1 MRNANR
7 DLYYASS
14 TNTDRNRNQA
24 TTRNANRD
32 LYDASTRS
40 TSRDRTRTAAHG
52 AGQSRS
58 TTRSASRSRTNSSTH
73 RATGASRNNSTRS
86 TSQRYGSQRLDTNR
100 QPVMSAYGTTMSPAA
115 SKKPFGILIA
125 AVLVLVL
132 VVAGCNVLGHKT
144 SSNEKPVESLA
155 STITA
160 SQPRML
166 TFLAVGDIVPHK
178 EMIAHSRTSDGS
190 YDFNDVFKPVLDRL
204 APYDLLSVTQET
216 PLVTDESLVGG
227 YPVFGTPVQMGD
239 AITNAGFD
247 IVTSATNHSMD
258 QGIDGIFGTVDYW
271 KKNHPEITLMGL
283 HDDPADA
290 NGVTFIERNGI
301 TIAMTD
307 LTYGLNGFELPAG
320 QEYAVDTL
328 DDLDTI
334 VANIEAA
341 QEKADITICYVHMG
355 NEYAT
360 TPSDEQREVAERL
373 IDAGADVVLG
383 SHVHVVQPMEEVTT
397 AAGNKGIVYFSL
409 GNFASNQADV
419 ENMLGGAAVLTIAK
433 VPNKDG
439 SMHTS
444 VVSHEFV
451 PVFCHYD
458 YDKTQMYFLDDYT
471 DELASN
477 HFITLYG
484 NPFTVDQVN
493 DIWTDITGLPR

>member
-1 MRNANR
+1 MRA
-7 DLYYASS
+7 YGAS
-14 TNTDRNRNQA
+14 
-24 TTRNANRD
+24 
-32 LYDASTRS
+32 AST
-40 TSRDRTRTAAHG
+40 T
-52 AGQSRS
+52 
-58 TTRSASRSRTNSSTH
+58 ASR
-73 RATGASRNNSTRS
+73 
-86 TSQRYGSQRLDTNR
+86 
-100 QPVMSAYGTTMSPAA
+100 
-115 SKKPFGILIA
+115 KPFVIVIA
-125 AVLVLVL
+125 AAIVLALAIV
-132 VVAGCNVLGHKT
+132 GCNALNHKT
-144 SSNEKPVESLA
+144 SSNEKPVESLM

-178 EMIAHSRTSDGS
+178 EMIAQSRSDDGS
-190 YDFNDVFKPVLDRL
+190 YDFNHVFEPVLTRL

-216 PLVTDESLVGG
+216 PLVTDESRVGG
-227 YPVFGTPVQMGD
+227 YPIFGTPVQMGD
-239 AITNAGFD
+239 AIDNAGFD
-247 IVTSATNHSMD
+247 IVTSATNHSLD
-258 QGIDGIFGTVDYW
+258 QGIDGVFDTVEYW
-271 KKNHPEITLMGL
+271 KQNHPEITLMGL

-307 LTYGLNGFELPAG
+307 LTYSLNGFELPAG
-320 QEYAVDTL
+320 QEYAVDML

-334 VANIEAA
+334 VANVEAA

-360 TPSDEQREVAERL
+360 VPSDEQRETAERL
-373 IDAGADVVLG
+373 IDAGADVVIG

-433 VPNKDG
+433 TPTKDG
-439 SMHTS
+439 GWSTS

-458 YDKTQMYFLDDYT
+458 YDTTQMYFLDDYT
-471 DELASN
+471 DELASS

-484 NPFTVDQVN
+484 HPFTVDQVN
-493 DIWTDITGLPR
+493 GIWTDITGLPR

>member
-1 MRNANR
+1 M
-7 DLYYASS
+7 
-14 TNTDRNRNQA
+14 DR
-24 TTRNANRD
+24 
-32 LYDASTRS
+32 S
-40 TSRDRTRTAAHG
+40 
-52 AGQSRS
+52 S
-58 TTRSASRSRTNSSTH
+58 TTRARRTTTPPPS
-73 RATGASRNNSTRS
+73 
-86 TSQRYGSQRLDTNR
+86 NR
-100 QPVMSAYGTTMSPAA
+100 
-115 SKKPFGILIA
+115 KPFGIVIA
-125 AVLVLVL
+125 AAIVLVLAIV
-132 VVAGCNVLGHKT
+132 GCTALNHKA
-144 SSNEKPVESLA
+144 SSNEKPIEALA

-160 SQPRML
+160 SQPRVL

-178 EMIAHSRTSDGS
+178 EMIAQSRNDDGL
-190 YDFNDVFKPVLDRL
+190 YDFNHVFEPVLTRL

-216 PLVTDESLVGG
+216 PHVTDESRVGG
-227 YPVFGTPVQMGD
+227 YPIFGTPVQMGD
-239 AITNAGFD
+239 AIDNAGFD

-258 QGIDGIFGTVDYW
+258 QGIDGIFDTVDYW

-307 LTYGLNGFELPAG
+307 LTYSLNGFELPAG
-320 QEYAVDTL
+320 QEYAVDML

-334 VANIEAA
+334 AANVEAA

-360 TPSDEQREVAERL
+360 APSAEQREVAERL
-373 IDAGADVVLG
+373 IDAGADVVIG

-433 VPNKDG
+433 VPDKNG
-439 SMHTS
+439 SLSTS

-458 YDKTQMYFLDDYT
+458 YDTTQMYFLDDYT
-471 DELASN
+471 DELASS

-484 NPFTVDQVN
+484 HPFTVDQV
-493 DIWTDITGLPR
+493 DGIWTDITGLPR